1 MSSNSLIASSRS
13 YFLRNILFLSWLCAI
28 PILLFIIIPNTDDI
42 SYGLPAVSFVAN
54 GHMAMPV
61 GKGGFEYVY
70 YNMPTTSFIESGL
83 YWMMVKLIHLPLNFY
98 TYRIPIALFFVGSLL
113 LVFKNIQRIGSYV
126 VTRQILFLIFLGTS
140 LFAQTWINNRPETI
154 VVFFFTLH
162 LFLFYKWRENPSR
175 TAAFF
180 AGLSLAMMP
189 VLHPQF
195 VLIGL
200 MILVIDCYLLYQKR
214 ISKGFI
220 VFLLGGILPAL
231 AILFF
236 YWHHMPRSWEVLHN
250 QLMRAGQAAPFAK
263 LFHGAFLHYKSQAV
277 LLTNIVFFVPS
288 ILLFIYGCY
297 ISILKVIHKQLKD
310 YELHAMA
317 TLVGSFV
324 VLWMSWGEPYTGGI
338 CMFFVIYA
346 FVFLVKDGFCAC
358 IEKFTNRY
366 LVLTAVVGCIMVAF
380 FAEMHIAKFALFSD
394 RYMFPQHMINR
405 MHAAMREHNA
415 KLLMAGGPYMSLFM
429 GDFYREFKHPETNQ
443 SVYWVLPSGGQFDE
457 LPQDRVQG
465 KLLLK
470 NIIETKPNVI
480 LLSVP
485 SYLTYNK
492 KTGDAH
498 LSYHANSQLRYD
510 AHFKKE
516 LYNVGQ
522 HVAILADQFKL
533 RDLSAS

>member
-1 MSSNSLIASSRS
+1 MLNNISIASNRS
-13 YFLRNILFLSWLCAI
+13 YLLRNIIFSCWLITI
-28 PILLFIIIPNTDDI
+28 PILLYIIIPNTDDI

-61 GKGGFEYVY
+61 GPGGFEYVY

-83 YWMMVKLIHLPLNFY
+83 YWMVVKLIHLPLNFY
-98 TYRIPIALFFVGSLL
+98 TYRVPIALFFVGSLL

-126 VTRQILFLIFLGTS
+126 FTRQILFLIFLSTS
-140 LFAQTWINNRPETI
+140 LLAQTWINNRPETI
-154 VVFFFTLH
+154 VVFFFALH
-162 LFLFYKWRENPSR
+162 LFLFYKWRENPR
-175 TAAFF
+175 RIVAFF
-180 AGLSLAMMP
+180 CGLSLAMMP

-195 VLIGL
+195 VSIGL
-200 MILVIDCYLLYQKR
+200 MILAVNCYLLYQKR
-214 ISKGFI
+214 ISQGFLL
-220 VFLLGGILPAL
+220 FLLGGILPVL
-231 AILFF
+231 VILFY

-250 QLMRAGQAAPFAK
+250 QLMRANQAAPFAK
-263 LFHGAFLHYKSQAV
+263 HFHGAFLHYKSKVV
-277 LLTNIVFFVPS
+277 LLSNIVFFAPS
-288 ILLFIYGCY
+288 IVLFFYGCY
-297 ISILKVIHKQLKD
+297 LSVVKLIRKDFKD
-310 YELHAMA
+310 YELHAIA
-317 TLVGSFV
+317 TLVASFV

-346 FVFLVKDGFCAC
+346 FVFLVRDGFCAFV
-358 IEKFTNRY
+358 EKITNRY
-366 LVLTAVVGCIMVAF
+366 LFLAATIGCIMVAF

-394 RYMFPQHMINR
+394 RYMFPQRMITR
-405 MHAAMREHNA
+405 MHAAMREYNA

-429 GDFYREFKHPETNQ
+429 GDFYKEFQHPEINQ

-457 LPQDRVQG
+457 LAQDRAQA
-465 KLLLK
+465 KLYLHSIINDK
-470 NIIETKPNVI
+470 SNIVF
-480 LLSVP
+480 LSVP

-498 LSYHANSQLRYD
+498 LSYHSNSQLHYD

-533 RDLSAS
+533 RDLSVS